1 MTNSGTNRV
10 SRVASPPPPLT
21 HATGPSVS
29 GGDSSS
35 SSRQVTQR
43 EELRQLPIAKRLFD
57 VLAAAAAL
65 LILAPVLA
73 ALALIVR
80 LAIGAPILFKQQR
93 PGLLGRPFTIYKFRT
108 MGDAGDAAG
117 CFLPDAERLGSFGRF
132 LRSTSLD
139 ELPELINVLRGEMSL
154 VGPRALL
161 MEYLPRYSAEQLRR
175 RDVLPGIAGLAQING
190 RNATSW
196 PRKFELDVWYVD
208 HRSMWLD
215 LKIIA
220 ITVWKVLKRDGIN
233 LSHRVSSE
241 PFMGN
246 AEAAQ
251 SGACMIE
258 REPTTVLVTRGGSAV
273 GQPLIKAARPM
284 ALPCRIV
291 DTDCDKLPLEK
302 SEAQVIQMHGRRSGG
317 AFQTLRT
324 SNAAE
329 WNDVLSKMRQHD
341 FHHLPQ
347 YHRVAEQHGE
357 GIARLFAYS
366 ENGYTIALPL
376 LLRLVDTSEP
386 EGWTD
391 ATSVC
396 GYAGPV
402 ASHEWLPESF
412 LQTFQGTLR
421 DELSRARVVSVFSR
435 LHPLIPQ
442 QEMLAG
448 LGECV
453 ENGQTISIDLSLP
466 EKEQRAHY
474 KKGCHR
480 CLRKL
485 REAGFV
491 CVHDREKRYLPEFV
505 EVYHET
511 MSRAGPPAS
520 YFFDRMYFEMLTREL
535 DDVSH
540 LFVVLKDHHVAAAV
554 ICTSCGGIVR
564 DHLGGTRDA
573 FLKFSPTRLAVDT
586 ARVWAKENG
595 ARVFHLGGGVGAQQ
609 DSLFEHKA
617 SFSDRR
623 HTFFTWRWILQS
635 DVYEELCS
643 EKTYRELSRQKQL
656 SDSERGL
663 RAISPSFFP
672 AYRCPSEPDTVP
684 AALRA
689 PAPAMAAPDEIQVA
703 QNG

>member
-1 MTNSGTNRV
+1 MNNCKAQILAKLASREAHVAVIGLGYVGLPLAVVFAEAGYCVTGVDLDARKVVAALALNGECRSASAPPPFMHVDSGLAAD
-10 SRVASPPPPLT
+10 ASPSSLQPRCEQFRQF
-21 HATGPSVS
+21 SV
-29 GGDSSS
+29 
-35 SSRQVTQR
+35 
-43 EELRQLPIAKRLFD
+43 AKRLFD
-57 VLAAAAAL
+57 V
-65 LILAPVLA
+65 VVSTA
-73 ALALIVR
+73 ALAIFAPLLAVIALVVW
-80 LAIGAPILFKQQR
+80 LAIGAPIRFKQQR

-108 MGDAGDAAG
+108 MSDARDAAG

-139 ELPELINVLRGEMSL
+139 ELPELINVLRGGE
-154 VGPRALL
+154 
-161 MEYLPRYSAEQLRR
+161 
-175 RDVLPGIAGLAQING
+175 N
-190 RNATSW
+190 T
-196 PRKFELDVWYVD
+196 
-208 HRSMWLD
+208 
-215 LKIIA
+215 
-220 ITVWKVLKRDGIN
+220 
-233 LSHRVSSE
+233 
-241 PFMGN
+241 
-246 AEAAQ
+246 
-251 SGACMIE
+251 
-258 REPTTVLVTRGGSAV
+258 V

-284 ALPCRIV
+284 ALPSRIV
-291 DTDCDKLPLEK
+291 DTDCDKLPVEK
-302 SEAQVIQMHGRRSGG
+302 SEAQVIQMHGRRSSG
-317 AFQTLRT
+317 AVRTLRT

-329 WNDVLSKMRQHD
+329 WNDLLSKMRQHD

-376 LLRLVDTSEP
+376 LLRLVDTNKP

-391 ATSVC
+391 ATSVY

-412 LQTFQGTLR
+412 LQTFLGTLR
-421 DELSRARVVSVFSR
+421 DELLRARVVSVFSR

-448 LGECV
+448 FGECV

-466 EKEQRAHY
+466 EEEQRAHY
-474 KKGCHR
+474 KKDCR
-480 CLRKL
+480 RRLRRL

-511 MSRAGPPAS
+511 MHRAGAAAS

-535 DDVSH
+535 DDVAH
-540 LFVVLKDHHVAAAV
+540 LFVVLKDHRVAAAV
-554 ICTSCGGIVR
+554 ICTSCGGIVQ
-564 DHLGGTRDA
+564 DHLGGTGDA
-573 FLKFSPTRLAVDT
+573 FLKFSPTRLTVDT
-586 ARVWAKENG
+586 VRVWARENG

-623 HTFFTWRWILQS
+623 HAFFTWRWILQS

-643 EKTYRELSRQKQL
+643 EKERGNTEKQL

-672 AYRCPSEPDTVP
+672 AYRCSSEPDTVP

>member
-1 MTNSGTNRV
+1 
-10 SRVASPPPPLT
+10 
-21 HATGPSVS
+21 
-29 GGDSSS
+29 
-35 SSRQVTQR
+35 
-43 EELRQLPIAKRLFD
+43 
-57 VLAAAAAL
+57 
-65 LILAPVLA
+65 
-73 ALALIVR
+73 
-80 LAIGAPILFKQQR
+80 
-93 PGLLGRPFTIYKFRT
+93 
-108 MGDAGDAAG
+108 
-117 CFLPDAERLGSFGRF
+117 
-132 LRSTSLD
+132 
-139 ELPELINVLRGEMSL
+139 
-154 VGPRALL
+154 
-161 MEYLPRYSAEQLRR
+161 
-175 RDVLPGIAGLAQING
+175 
-190 RNATSW
+190 
-196 PRKFELDVWYVD
+196 
-208 HRSMWLD
+208 
-215 LKIIA
+215 
-220 ITVWKVLKRDGIN
+220 VWKVLQRDGIN
-233 LSHRVSSE
+233 LSHRLSAE

-251 SGACMIE
+251 SSALMIE
-258 REPTTVLVTRGGSAV
+258 RKPTTVLVIGGENTV

-291 DTDCDKLPLEK
+291 DTDCDKLPVEK
-302 SEAQVIQMHGRRSGG
+302 SEAQVIQMHGRRSSG
-317 AFQTLRT
+317 AVQTLRT

-376 LLRLVDTSEP
+376 LLRLVDTNKP

-391 ATSVC
+391 ATSVY

-466 EKEQRAHY
+466 EEEQRAHY
-474 KKGCHR
+474 KKDCR
-480 CLRKL
+480 RRLRKL

-511 MSRAGPPAS
+511 MRRVKAEQS
-520 YFFDRMYFEMLTREL
+520 YFFDPTYFSDLAKSLGRVL
-535 DDVSH
+535 K
-540 LFVVLKDHHVAAAV
+540 LFVVKMPDGEV
-554 ICTSCGGIVR
+554 ISGGLFTLCNGIVQY
-564 DHLGGTRDA
+564 HLGGTRNTA
-573 FLKFSPTRLAVDT
+573 LKLSPTVLIFDT
-586 ARVWAKENG
+586 VRRWSHKNG
-595 ARVFHLGGGVGAQQ
+595 AHTFHLGGGVGGKT
-609 DSLFEHKA
+609 DSLFQFKA
-617 SFSDRR
+617 QFSRRR
-623 HTFFTWRWILQS
+623 HEFVTWRWI
-635 DVYEELCS
+635 VAPE
-643 EKTYRELSRQKQL
+643 TYRELSRQKQL